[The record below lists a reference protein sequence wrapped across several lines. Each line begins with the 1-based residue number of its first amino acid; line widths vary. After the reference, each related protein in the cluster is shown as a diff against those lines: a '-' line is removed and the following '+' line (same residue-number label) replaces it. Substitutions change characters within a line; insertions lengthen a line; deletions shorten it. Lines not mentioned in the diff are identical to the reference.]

1 MSSSSTILVTGAT
14 GYVGGRLVP
23 CLLRQGYT
31 VRCFVRSADRLRAQ
45 PWGDDVEVAVGDAL
59 EAETVPPAM
68 EGVDAAYYLIH
79 SLGTGEG
86 SFADRDRQAATNVR
100 TAAEAAGVK
109 RLIYL
114 GGMTPK
120 GERQSKHLKSRIETG
135 EVLRNGT
142 VPVTE
147 FRAAQIVGSGS
158 LSFELVRY
166 LTERVP
172 LMICPRWV
180 HTPTQ
185 PIAIRDVLQYLMA
198 ALEQP
203 ASADEIIEIGGAD
216 VLTYA
221 EMFEVYAGVRNLKRW
236 VVNVPFLTPRLS
248 SHWVG
253 LVTPISNTIAR
264 PLIEGLDNEV
274 VVDDA
279 EKARSLFPNIEPISF
294 EAALRL
300 ALRRIESDE
309 MPTIWNSAVS
319 SSPGTTD
326 ETRTLDTTEGLY
338 REVRTATVAAP
349 PAHAFRVI
357 TQLGGETGWLYGD
370 ALWRLRGWID
380 QLLGGTGFRQGR
392 RHETHLRVGD
402 AVDFWR
408 VEALDPD
415 RLLRLRAEMRLPG
428 RAWLQFDVQ
437 PVDGDGTRT
446 RITQTVFFEPKGLGG
461 TAYWNLVR
469 PLHGVL
475 FAGQLRALRDR
486 INARDFDDP
495 ESVSDTPSVAEIRE

>member
-1 MSSSSTILVTGAT
+1 
-14 GYVGGRLVP
+14 
-23 CLLRQGYT
+23 
-31 VRCFVRSADRLRAQ
+31 
-45 PWGDDVEVAVGDAL
+45 VEIAVGDAL
-59 EAETVPPAM
+59 KADTVLPAM
-68 EGVDAAYYLIH
+68 KGVNAAYYLIH
-79 SLGTGEG
+79 SLGAGEDT
-86 SFADRDRQAATNVR
+86 FAERDRRAATNVR
-100 TAAEAAGVK
+100 EAAEASGVE

-120 GERQSKHLKSRIETG
+120 GKHQSKHLRSRIETG
-135 EVLRNGT
+135 DVLRDGS

-172 LMICPRWV
+172 LLICPRWV

-185 PIAIRDVLQYLMA
+185 PIAIRDVLQYLLA

-203 ASADEIIEIGGAD
+203 ESAGEIIEIGGGD

-221 EMFEVYAGVRNLKRW
+221 EMFEIYAAVRGLKRW
-236 VVNVPFLTPRLS
+236 IVNVPFLTPRLS

-274 VVDDA
+274 VVDDP
-279 EKARSLFPNIEPISF
+279 EKARSLFPDIEPLSF
-294 EAALRL
+294 EAAVRL

-309 MPTIWNSAVS
+309 MPTVWNSAVS
-319 SSPGTTD
+319 SAPSAPDGA
-326 ETRTLDTTEGLY
+326 RTLDTTEGLY
-338 REVRTATVAAP
+338 REVRTATVDAP
-349 PAHAFRVI
+349 PGRTFDAI
-357 TQLGGETGWLYGD
+357 TTLGGQTGWLYGD
-370 ALWRLRGWID
+370 PLWRLRGWID
-380 QLLGGTGFRQGR
+380 QLLGGTGFRRGR
-392 RHETHLRVGD
+392 RHETQLRVGD

-408 VEALDPD
+408 VEALDPN

-428 RAWLQFDVQ
+428 RAWLQYDVQ
-437 PVDGDGTRT
+437 PVTDAETRT

-475 FAGQLRALRDR
+475 FNGQLRVLCDR
-486 INARDFDDP
+486 IEARGP
-495 ESVSDTPSVAEIRE
+495 ESSDAVPGDASMAEMKE